1 MNIENILVPFDFSRY
16 SDAALQMASYIAR
29 DHGATLHVVH
39 VKEPVLVH
47 HVEGNYIVHP
57 YGDLDG
63 LKMTLETVTPAD
75 PTVEIRHWLMTGD
88 VVGDLL
94 SLADQQKVLS
104 EDGMFPQTRTVL
116 KILKEDIQKI
126 HDLPEFDVVLFGN
139 YLAAYRQR
147 RQDVAALVQAGF
159 SVGWAGDGGSIL

>member
-39 VKEPVLVH
+39 VKEPVLVY

-63 LKMTLETVTPAD
+63 LKTTLETVTPAD

-88 VVGDLL
+88 VVEDIL
-94 SLADQQKVLS
+94 SLADQQQIDLIVMGTHGRTGLKRMLIGSVAEGVLRHAKCPVLTVKT
-104 EDGMFPQTRTVL
+104 PQRVRANDA
-116 KILKEDIQKI
+116 E
-126 HDLPEFDVVLFGN
+126 
-139 YLAAYRQR
+139 LAP
-147 RQDVAALVQAGF
+147 AAGT
-159 SVGWAGDGGSIL
+159 